1 MASLTMVICERFQN
15 VSLEQADALVARIDA
30 FVAGFSSREAFLA
43 APWVVQCDTTTH
55 DARVVR
61 ADRLDDAP
69 VRECVL
75 RLFAEATEPCVYVLD
90 QHRELVAVPVIPQT
104 APASPDRR

>member
-1 MASLTMVICERFQN
+1 MASLSMVICERFQN
-15 VSLEQADALVARIDA
+15 ISMEQADALVARIDA
-30 FVAGFSSREAFLA
+30 FVASFASAEAFLA

-61 ADRLDDAP
+61 ADRLDDAA

-75 RLFAEATEPCVYVLD
+75 RLFAEAAEPCMYVLD
-90 QHRELVAVPVIPQT
+90 QHRELVALPVIAQT
-104 APASPDRR
+104 APPSPHR